1 MSLDKVPL
9 IQYGKAEDI
18 INSVTHAVGAVFGV
32 IVLILCTVRSAKLGS
47 AMGVVQFRN
56 LRCVDDSPI
65 FLLGTLPRL
74 AGRVMQSGLCA
85 SLTMR

>member
-47 AMGVVQFRN
+47 AMGVVSS
-56 LRCVDDSPI
+56 VIYGVSMI
-65 FLLGTLPRL
+65 LLYFCSALYTACRQG
-74 AGRVMQSGLCA
+74 MQSGLCA

>member
-1 MSLDKVPL
+1 MSLDKVSL

-32 IVLILCTVRSAKLGS
+32 VVLILCTVRSAKLGS
-47 AMGVVQFRN
+47 AMGVVSSVIYGVSMILLYFCSALYHG
-56 LRCVDDSPI
+56 LRR
-65 FLLGTLPRL
+65 G
-74 AGRVMQSGLCA
+74 MQNALCA

>member
-32 IVLILCTVRSAKLGS
+32 EI
-47 AMGVVQFRN
+47 
-56 LRCVDDSPI
+56 
-65 FLLGTLPRL
+65 
-74 AGRVMQSGLCA
+74 GRA
-85 SLTMR
+85 SCRERV